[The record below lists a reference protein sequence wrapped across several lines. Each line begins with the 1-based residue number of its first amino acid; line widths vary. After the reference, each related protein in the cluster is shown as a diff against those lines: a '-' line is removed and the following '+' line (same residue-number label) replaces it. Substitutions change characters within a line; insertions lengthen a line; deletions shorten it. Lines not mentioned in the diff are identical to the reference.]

1 METDK
6 FESKKKKHKVLPT
19 NEIKRNGL
27 LMSSRQLTQIK
38 TDRLAKDLISQL
50 LLKIQILSNIDII
63 ATIEDAA
70 KDFEKEE
77 THSVSAKIRAKNQN
91 FKPHKSNHSKNEDK
105 TLKEVPSDMSV
116 VSLPADRGASTVI
129 FNRE

>member
-38 TDRLAKDLISQL
+38 TDLLAKDLISQL
-50 LLKIQILSNIDII
+50 LLKYSRIS
-63 ATIEDAA
+63 
-70 KDFEKEE
+70 
-77 THSVSAKIRAKNQN
+77 
-91 FKPHKSNHSKNEDK
+91 
-105 TLKEVPSDMSV
+105 
-116 VSLPADRGASTVI
+116 
-129 FNRE
+129 